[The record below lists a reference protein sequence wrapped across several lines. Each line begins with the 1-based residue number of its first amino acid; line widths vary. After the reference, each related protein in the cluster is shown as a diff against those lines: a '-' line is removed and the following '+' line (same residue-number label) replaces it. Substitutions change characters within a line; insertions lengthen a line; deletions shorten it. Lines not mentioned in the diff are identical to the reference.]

1 MGGIPGRLRRLEGRY
16 SRVDGIPFKLLIECR
31 KSPVLMAGFRIN
43 ADKAAALIPCREVH
57 PLRLWDGSGLLLITV
72 VDYRET
78 TIGKYIEYS
87 IAIACT
93 HGRRPAPRMLP
104 GLFRRPYG
112 TGQYVVDLP
121 VSTEISVKGGKGIW
135 GMPKHQA
142 PLDFVVGDD
151 KVSAQYDLDGQL
163 ATYVEIEKPGRTN
176 LPFRMSAANYCA
188 FRGMLMK
195 SYIYFSGKAGFTF
208 GRSAKARFIIGD
220 HPRVQSLKTLEI
232 ADRPLMTAFIPS
244 AHGVLDDHFE
254 CWFLSY
260 EKPPTE
266 SPEGLESIVNLGQS
280 QVWPAPPRAPL
291 PGSEPSASD
300 NEQT

>member
-1 MGGIPGRLRRLEGRY
+1 MSGIPRRLRRLAGRH
-16 SRVDGIPFKLLIECR
+16 SRVDGIPFELLIECR
-31 KSPVLMAGFRIN
+31 NSPVLMAGFRIN
-43 ADKAAALIPCREVH
+43 ADRATDLIMSHEVH

-93 HGRRPAPRMLP
+93 RGRKPAPRMLP
-104 GLFRRPYG
+104 GLFRRFYG
-112 TGQYVVDLP
+112 TGQWVVDLP

-135 GMPKHQA
+135 GMPKHKA
-142 PLDFVVGDD
+142 PLNFVIGDD

-163 ATYVEIEKPGRTN
+163 ATYVEIDKPRPR

-195 SYIYFSGKAGFTF
+195 SYIYFSGKVGFAL
-208 GRSAKARFIIGD
+208 GPWAKARFIIGD
-220 HPRVQSLKTLEI
+220 HPRVQPLKTLEI
-232 ADRPLMTAFIPS
+232 AESPLMTAFIP
-244 AHGVLDDHFE
+244 AARGVLDDYFE

-260 EKPPTE
+260 DRPPTQE
-266 SPEGLESIVNLGQS
+266 PEGLESVVDLGLS
-280 QVWPAPPRAPL
+280 QKWPPP
-291 PGSEPSASD
+291 PSAPVPGVESPPT
-300 NEQT
+300 ETEGT